1 VKLLLYSQKEG
12 VLARWRE
19 ALEPV
24 APGVREIVDAAD
36 LTNLSPE
43 NRVVLLHLH
52 AGSREPASLVA
63 SLVEGAPF
71 TRVMVFRD
79 LPEDDDGLAMLRAGA
94 AGYCNTYMN
103 PPLLRM
109 AVEIVRRGEI
119 WAGQSLIRR
128 LVSAVAGAAATPP
141 APAGLEGLTAR
152 EREIALLVASGASN
166 KRIAGQ
172 LDITERTVKAHMS
185 SLFRKTGAR
194 DRLQLALRI
203 NAARNGQAA

>member
-1 VKLLLYSQKEG
+1 MELLLCSDKKD
-12 VLARWRE
+12 VLARWHE

-24 APGVREIVDAAD
+24 APGVREIADAAD
-36 LTNLSPE
+36 LLDLSPE
-43 NRVVLLHLH
+43 ERVVLLHLR
-52 AGSREPASLVA
+52 ADSREPASLVNA
-63 SLVEGAPF
+63 LVERAPSS
-71 TRVMVFRD
+71 RLMVFRD
-79 LPEDDDGLAMLRAGA
+79 LPDDDEGLAMLRAGA
-94 AGYCNTYMN
+94 AGYCNTWMN

-128 LVSAVAGAAATPP
+128 LVSAVAGAAGAPP
-141 APAGLEGLTAR
+141 AAVGLEGLTTR

-166 KRIAGQ
+166 KRIANQ

-194 DRLQLALRI
+194 DRLQLALRV
-203 NAARNGQAA
+203 NAARDGRAA